1 MFALIES
8 CPGQRAG
15 FGWSGKL
22 ASLVIHSVLIS
33 AALVL
38 THGVVTG
45 SPYRPPIIDIGPPAP
60 IRPVAPTAPT
70 TGGTPPAPS
79 IALPIPLV
87 PPTIIAPDLPAPLV
101 GALTPPGTGDT
112 LVIGTHT
119 GGNPVLLAPDAPRDV
134 HVVDGL
140 PVLLS
145 HPPIR
150 YPDAMR
156 QAGLEGRV
164 LVETVLDSLGRAEPG
179 ATRVSLSASEP
190 FDREAVAVVLG
201 SRYRAARMGGHAV
214 RVRVVVPVN
223 FTIR

>member
-8 CPGQRAG
+8 CPERRSG

-22 ASLVIHSVLIS
+22 ASLAIHAVLIS
-33 AALVL
+33 AALAL

-45 SPYRPPIIDIGPPAP
+45 TPYRAQVIDLAPPAP
-60 IRPVAPTAPT
+60 SRPVAPTAS

-79 IALPIPLV
+79 IAVAIPV
-87 PPTIIAPDLPAPLV
+87 VSPTVIAPDIPAPSTGTLI
-101 GALTPPGTGDT
+101 PPGTGDT
-112 LVIGTHT
+112 LVIGAHA

-134 HVVDGL
+134 HVVDEL
-140 PVLLS
+140 PVLVS

-156 QAGLEGRV
+156 QAGIEGRV

-179 ATRVSLSASEP
+179 ATRVSQSASEP